1 MTHSKKQFNNRILQN
16 LYAERWMAIQMND
29 IAGINRIESAI
40 EQHKAMAAK
49 DEEDE
54 RMEALRIDMG
64 MK

>member
-1 MTHSKKQFNNRILQN
+1 
-16 LYAERWMAIQMND
+16 MAIQMND